1 MKALVASNLRSRWR
15 SLVALTTGC
24 FLLLIALAG
33 TYSAYGGAAG
43 FSRSFGN
50 GKPPRLLSAFSGS
63 DSGDIFSPAHFLA
76 FGFGH
81 PLFLVLALSVAITT
95 GVAAVANDVETGR
108 AELLFTAPIARGR
121 VLDARLIEWGLAQ
134 VLVVLGAVTGALI
147 GARLSHDLQSVSLLV
162 PFRVAV
168 QFASLAFFVG
178 GVAFAASARAAT
190 RGAAFGIAVG
200 VTAGSYVVN
209 LVALLWHPL
218 SFAER
223 INPFGYYA
231 PTNAASHVHWS
242 DAGVLFAAGLTLIVL
257 AHWWLRD
264 RDLA

>member
-1 MKALVASNLRSRWR
+1 MRALVVCNLRSRWR
-15 SLVALTTGC
+15 SLLALTTGC
-24 FLLLIALAG
+24 FLLLIVLAG

-50 GKPPRLLSAFSGS
+50 GNAPRLLSAFSGS

-81 PLFLVLALSVAITT
+81 PLFLVLALSVAITI

-108 AELLFTAPIARGR
+108 AELIFTAPIARSR
-121 VLDARLIEWGLAQ
+121 VLDSRLVEWGFAQ
-134 VLVVLGAVTGALI
+134 VVVVLGAVVGALI
-147 GARLSHDLQSVSLLV
+147 GSRLSHDLQTVSVLV
-162 PFRVAV
+162 PPRVAV

-178 GVAFAASARAAT
+178 AVAFAASVRAAT
-190 RGAAFGIAVG
+190 RGTAFAVAVG
-200 VTAGSYVVN
+200 VTAGSYVLN
-209 LVALLWHPL
+209 LIALLWHPL
-218 SFAER
+218 AFAQR

-231 PTNAASHVHWS
+231 PTNAAAHVHWS
-242 DAGVLFAAGLTLIVL
+242 DAGVLFAAGAVLIAL
-257 AHWWLRD
+257 AHRWLRD